1 MPTTKRV
8 LVVDDSEATCEMLV
22 DALNDNG
29 YEAVSV
35 NSADDAYEIVEG
47 FKPDVVLLDINM
59 PAIDGI
65 DLFMLLRSY
74 SPVGTKTPVIFVSA
88 LEARVMERKVK
99 ELGASGYIEKP
110 FRLDEI
116 TNALDKVLH

>member
-35 NSADDAYEIVEG
+35 NSADDAYEI
-47 FKPDVVLLDINM
+47 
-59 PAIDGI
+59 
-65 DLFMLLRSY
+65 
-74 SPVGTKTPVIFVSA
+74 
-88 LEARVMERKVK
+88 
-99 ELGASGYIEKP
+99 
-110 FRLDEI
+110 